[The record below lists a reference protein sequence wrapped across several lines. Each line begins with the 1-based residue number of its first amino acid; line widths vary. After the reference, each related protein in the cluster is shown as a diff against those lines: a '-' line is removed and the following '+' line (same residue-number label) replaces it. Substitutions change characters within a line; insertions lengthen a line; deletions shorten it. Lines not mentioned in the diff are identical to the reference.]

1 MGYDDTND
9 RDIRA
14 KQESE
19 PSSSQA
25 VASPGSPQAQDP
37 AITNSPSATET
48 PAAADA
54 DDVRVLPGTGGPD
67 DVGDVDVDPDELNMS
82 GH

>member
-1 MGYDDTND
+1 MTYDDTND

-19 PSSSQA
+19 PSASQA
-25 VASPGSPQAQDP
+25 VS
-37 AITNSPSATET
+37 SPSPTTTGSQSTTGE
-48 PAAADA
+48 AASADA

-67 DVGDVDVDPDELNMS
+67 DVGDVDVDPGELNMS

>member
-1 MGYDDTND
+1 MSYDDTND

-19 PSSSQA
+19 PASSQS
-25 VASPGSPQAQDP
+25 VASTESKEKTSSQSTTEEP
-37 AITNSPSATET
+37 ASAE
-48 PAAADA
+48 AE
-54 DDVRVLPGTGGPD
+54 DVRVLPGTGGPD
-67 DVGDVDVDPDELNMS
+67 DVGDVDVDPSELNMS

>member
-1 MGYDDTND
+1 MSYDDTND

-19 PSSSQA
+19 PASSQS
-25 VASPGSPQAQDP
+25 VTSTTKTTTTSQSTTGESAS
-37 AITNSPSATET
+37 
-48 PAAADA
+48 ADA

-67 DVGDVDVDPDELNMS
+67 DVGDVDVDPSELNMS

>member
-1 MGYDDTND
+1 MTYDDTND

-19 PSSSQA
+19 PSAPSPTSTGSQSTTGEA
-25 VASPGSPQAQDP
+25 AS
-37 AITNSPSATET
+37 
-48 PAAADA
+48 ADA

-67 DVGDVDVDPDELNMS
+67 DVGDVDVDPGELNMS

>member
-1 MGYDDTND
+1 MSYDDTND

-19 PSSSQA
+19 PASSQS
-25 VASPGSPQAQDP
+25 VASTESKKTSSHSTTEEP
-37 AITNSPSATET
+37 ASAE
-48 PAAADA
+48 AE
-54 DDVRVLPGTGGPD
+54 DVRVLPGTGGPD
-67 DVGDVDVDPDELNMS
+67 DVGDVDVDPSELNMS